1 MTEKTNIEVNENSE
15 QDGDMPEPKSDSV
28 LDVEEWKNINERI
41 DMVTLVADLP
51 AHLDMIASRRFVNA
65 LLPKYNR
72 TDAGVTCEGGMYNED
87 GKWKRKVRVYKGI

>member
-1 MTEKTNIEVNENSE
+1 MTEESNIKQAENSE
-15 QDGDMPEPKSDSV
+15 QDGDLEPVKDDNG
-28 LDVEEWKNINERI
+28 LDVEEWQNVNERI
-41 DMVTLVADLP
+41 DMVTLVAETP
-51 AHLDMIASRRFVNA
+51 AQLDMIASRRFVSR